1 MYEAI
6 GAVLY
11 EMASDK
17 DDKTETQVTARGLC
31 LQMQHIKFFFLL
43 KLYRKIFVHCAP
55 IITVM
60 QNPTLDAVQLSLML
74 EDFQRFL
81 LNLNADQIWEDA
93 LLLDPEMPAVRQ
105 QSGWRGVE
113 GAIDSPDSW
122 RQNLLSISAEV
133 AQKFLEQ
140 LLWRFENLKKFK
152 WMDLIRPSKFDERK
166 KMPPSKQKELIN
178 EIIDLYPFAVQ
189 DALALEHILN
199 ILYDNTKIKILLD
212 KIVRE
217 RDELAAKK
225 RERRNRTK
233 QANEEQDE
241 NEEDERSA
249 VEVEDTFEREA
260 GRTVDEENIK
270 EGKPNVQDLLKVIKT
285 AGLEEALPHAMVLL
299 ELAAT
304 TPLTSVHCERV
315 FSRMKKVLSPS
326 RSTMLQTRKEML
338 IFLQVGHAIL
348 RSLAEQPVFKDNIVN
363 RFKSYNHRRLE
374 RFSKKLIR

>member
-1 MYEAI
+1 
-6 GAVLY
+6 
-11 EMASDK
+11 
-17 DDKTETQVTARGLC
+17 
-31 LQMQHIKFFFLL
+31 
-43 KLYRKIFVHCAP
+43 
-55 IITVM
+55 
-60 QNPTLDAVQLSLML
+60 
-74 EDFQRFL
+74 
-81 LNLNADQIWEDA
+81 
-93 LLLDPEMPAVRQ
+93 
-105 QSGWRGVE
+105 
-113 GAIDSPDSW
+113 
-122 RQNLLSISAEV
+122 
-133 AQKFLEQ
+133 
-140 LLWRFENLKKFK
+140 
-152 WMDLIRPSKFDERK
+152 MDLIRPSKFDERK

-199 ILYDNTKIKILLD
+199 VLYDNTKIKILLD

-338 IFLQVGHAIL
+338 TFLQVGHAIL